1 MTQRTE
7 TFEVIDD
14 HLARKVVPRRGKP
27 YEHRCPRRS
36 FEQVAHAIEEA
47 GDGVFTLELLV
58 EREELPFTQV
68 AVALAFLKERGIVE
82 TRYRRNYAATGGVHL
97 DAMTE
102 YCALA
107 SSPSPHQHD

>member
-1 MTQRTE
+1 MTAARERDE

-14 HLARKVVPRRGKP
+14 HLVRKVVPRRGEP
-27 YEHRCPRRS
+27 YEHRCPRAS
-36 FEQVAHAIEEA
+36 FEQVAHAIDETGNESS
-47 GDGVFTLELLV
+47 TLKSLV
-58 EREELPFTQV
+58 QREDLPFTQV

-82 TRYRRNYAATGGVHL
+82 TRYRRNYAATEGVHL

-107 SSPSPHQHD
+107 QNA